1 MLHRMKTWLAHY
13 CALETQTQAL
23 RKDLFNEEMDKG
35 TNREINRVTY
45 MHLAFLLFL
54 LLKNQSE

>member
-1 MLHRMKTWLAHY
+1 MKTWLAHY